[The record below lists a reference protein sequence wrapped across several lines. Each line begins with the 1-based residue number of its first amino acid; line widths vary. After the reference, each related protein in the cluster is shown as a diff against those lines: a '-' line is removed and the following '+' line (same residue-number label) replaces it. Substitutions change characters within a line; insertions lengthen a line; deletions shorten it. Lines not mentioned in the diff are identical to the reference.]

1 MSVFLD
7 VDKLTAIDHRVPSLS
22 TLPTRS
28 TSNQAGFKER
38 ERFTASSDD
47 EKTGFF
53 FEKAR
58 RETKMR
64 ASFKLTNQI

>member
-53 FEKAR
+53 FEK
-58 RETKMR
+58 
-64 ASFKLTNQI
+64 S